1 MGHLNMIPSI
11 NIDASW
17 LIVHK
22 QRFPDSHDISITF
35 ILEYEYC
42 RDLDSYLMRP
52 ISLIKLLFN
61 SMIPFLDEAE
71 CFKISMKYSLL
82 IQCDYQCYAIS
93 IEDKFV

>member
-1 MGHLNMIPSI
+1 MGHLNMVPSI

-17 LIVHK
+17 LIVDK
-22 QRFPDSHDISITF
+22 QRFPDSQNISITF
-35 ILEYEYC
+35 IPEYEYC
-42 RDLDSYLMRP
+42 RDLDSYSMRS

-61 SMIPFLDEAE
+61 SMISFLDEAE
-71 CFKISMKYSLL
+71 CFKISMKYSLF